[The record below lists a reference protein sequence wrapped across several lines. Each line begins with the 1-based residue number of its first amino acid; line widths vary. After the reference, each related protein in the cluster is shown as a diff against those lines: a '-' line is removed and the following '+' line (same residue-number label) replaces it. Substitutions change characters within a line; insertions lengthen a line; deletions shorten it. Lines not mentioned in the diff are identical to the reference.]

1 MFSESQPTMASTM
14 QLEFTQ
20 AMTDFKTMFPDMD
33 DDVIEAVLRA
43 NQGAVDA
50 TIDQLL
56 AMSTDNQNERLRLE
70 MERVE
75 SSTPRRKE
83 RRATARAENGEDNDT
98 TALVNTDDDS
108 VPLSVRRKWVPRLL
122 GPLPPMFLR
131 IPPGTDARIDLSLDM
146 DDDRIATFLQN
157 EEFMAELRWNQ
168 EFIAALD
175 SEQGNKTKCHDDEA
189 AFKERLKNMGKM
201 SRKKFAQ
208 LSRMFS
214 RGGSRRSGTARA
226 PSRGPPDSLLLQ
238 EEHSDDDDRPHTQ
251 NIKI

>member
-1 MFSESQPTMASTM
+1 MASTT

-75 SSTPRRKE
+75 SSSPSRRKDK
-83 RRATARAENGEDNDT
+83 RTSSRLIENGDDNDT
-98 TALVNTDDDS
+98 TALVDMEDES
-108 VPLSVRRKWVPRLL
+108 VPLAVRRKWVPRML

-131 IPPGTDARIDLSLDM
+131 IPPGTDARIDLSLEM
-146 DDDRIATFLQN
+146 DDDRIATLLQN

-175 SEQGNKTKCHDDEA
+175 NDQGHKTKPHDDEA
-189 AFKERLKNMGKM
+189 VFKERLKNMGKT

-214 RGGSRRSGTARA
+214 RGGSKRSGVARA
-226 PSRGPPDSLLLQ
+226 PPRGPPDSLLLQ
-238 EEHSDDDDRPHTQ
+238 EEHSDDDERPQHTS
-251 NIKI
+251 KV

>member
-1 MFSESQPTMASTM
+1 MASTM

-75 SSTPRRKE
+75 GASPRRP
-83 RRATARAENGEDNDT
+83 RRSSRPQRNGEDNDT
-98 TALVNTDDDS
+98 TALVDIDDDS
-108 VPLSVRRKWVPRLL
+108 VPLAVRRKWVPRML

-168 EFIAALD
+168 EFMAALD
-175 SEQGNKTKCHDDEA
+175 SEQGKTKGDDEA
-189 AFKERLKNMGKM
+189 DFKERLKNMGKL

-214 RGGSRRSGTARA
+214 RSSSASRRSGGARA
-226 PSRGPPDSLLLQ
+226 PPRGPPDSLLLQ
-238 EEHSDDDDRPHTQ
+238 EEHSDDEDHHRPH
-251 NIKI
+251 KV